1 MRFLKYKDYSRSTL
15 PGKRKIITEG
25 SIETTNL
32 SCIGPIRYLIS
43 SRNTLRNN
51 KQTVFLQKR

>member
-1 MRFLKYKDYSRSTL
+1 ML

-25 SIETTNL
+25 SIETTDL

-43 SRNTLRNN
+43 SRDTLRNN

>member
-1 MRFLKYKDYSRSTL
+1 ML

-32 SCIGPIRYLIS
+32 SRIGPIRYFIS
-43 SRNTLRNN
+43 SRDTL
-51 KQTVFLQKR
+51 